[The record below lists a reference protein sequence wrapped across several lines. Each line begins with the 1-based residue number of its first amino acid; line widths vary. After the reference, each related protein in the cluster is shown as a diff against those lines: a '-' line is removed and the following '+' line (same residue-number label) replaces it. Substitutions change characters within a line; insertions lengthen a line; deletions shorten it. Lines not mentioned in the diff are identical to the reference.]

1 MRKFLIVL
9 VSMLFLLGFAASAF
23 AIHADIPSET
33 QAAVAKGSTQIT
45 LGGEL
50 RFRGWMSTDI
60 IHGSGASAQL
70 PVEAPSAAWYDTRVR
85 LSLQADV
92 TKNTVG
98 LVQLETSSGGDLTN
112 SDTYNWG
119 GGSSTSSSSVGT
131 AVPAT
136 ENNKPN
142 SELRILQAWI
152 QHSGSGLLGI
162 PAGIKVGHMPLALSQ
177 RQFLD
182 HTKFGDD
189 AVLLFAFPMKNLHVA
204 AVTAKVIEGS
214 TGQANDDTDAY
225 AVLAVYNWNKDNA
238 VGVNL
243 FYAQSNNT
251 PINTL
256 HSITG
261 ATPTASNWLINED
274 QGFKFYN
281 LGLHASGVLY
291 GLTYEAEFDTQ
302 FGRTLKGFAETDF
315 RGYGAFLNLAYNIN
329 PVTIRAGFAY
339 GSGDKD
345 GMADGKNKE
354 FQTTMGHDVHYAFLY
369 EYTIRTAANL
379 QWLDPG
385 HSGQGLSSSGVSS
398 TGRSTGIANTTYYRL
413 GLDFAPMKDMTA
425 SIDGF
430 VIRAS
435 KTSGGQD
442 KQIGEEI
449 DVKLAYKIDR
459 NLTYSVIAGW
469 MNTGDFYE
477 TGAAGTPFTSANDV
491 KDPFQMMHA
500 LTLSF

>member
-1 MRKFLIVL
+1 MKKYFALL
-9 VSMLFLLGFAASAF
+9 MSMLFLLGFAASAF

-60 IHGSGASAQL
+60 DQSSSSWL
-70 PVEAPSAAWYDTRVR
+70 PVDSPSAAWYDARVR

-92 TKNTVG
+92 TKNTTG
-98 LVQLETSSGGDLTN
+98 FVQLETTGGSTSDLTN
-112 SDTYNWG
+112 SDTYVWG
-119 GGSSTSSSSVGT
+119 RGSVSSASTVGT
-131 AVPAT
+131 AVGAT
-136 ENNKPN
+136 ENNKPD
-142 SELRILQAWI
+142 SQLRILQAWI
-152 QHSGSGLLGI
+152 QHSGTGLLGI

-214 TGQANDDTDAY
+214 AGQSNDDTDAY

-238 VGVNL
+238 VGINL
-243 FYAQSNNT
+243 FYAQGNNT

-256 HSITG
+256 LPASG
-261 ATPTASNWLINED
+261 GTPAASNWVINED
-274 QGFKFYN
+274 QGIKFYN
-281 LGLHASGVLY
+281 LGFHASGVLY

-315 RGYGAFLNLAYNIN
+315 RGYGIFANLGYKIN
-329 PVTIRAGFAY
+329 PVTLRAGFAY

-354 FQTTMGHDVHYAFLY
+354 FQTTMGRDVHYAFIY
-369 EYTIRTAANL
+369 EYTLRTSANM
-379 QWLDPG
+379 QWLDTG
-385 HSGQGLSSSGVSS
+385 HSGGGSTGSGVNS

-413 GLDFAPMKDMTA
+413 GLDFEPMKDMTA

-449 DVKLAYKIDR
+449 DVKLSYKIDK

-469 MNTGDFYE
+469 MNAGDFYN
-477 TGAAGTPFTSANDV
+477 TGAAGTPFTSANDI
-491 KDPFQMMHA
+491 KDPFQMVHA